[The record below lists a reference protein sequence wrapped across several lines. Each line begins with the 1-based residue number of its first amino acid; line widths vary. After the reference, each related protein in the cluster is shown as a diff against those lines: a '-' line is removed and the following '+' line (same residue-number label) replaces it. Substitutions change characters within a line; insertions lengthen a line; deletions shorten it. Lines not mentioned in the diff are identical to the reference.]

1 MIGTIVLI
9 MLLGWLACTVFMTIL
24 SGGTGQHP
32 DTSEPRPQ
40 RISAGPAPLGTPPQD
55 TAER

>member
-9 MLLGWLACTVFMTIL
+9 MLLGWLACTVFMTIFA
-24 SGGTGQHP
+24 GGTSQHL
-32 DTSEPRPQ
+32 DTTEPQPQ

-55 TAER
+55 TTER